1 MSDLLLTINWKLLRQ
16 QKLWLMRQPG
26 GDAEGLL
33 GLIDALQDKAEELG
47 IKDVFEP
54 YTDD

>member
-1 MSDLLLTINWKLLRQ
+1 MTDFLKTINWKLLRE

-33 GLIDALQDKAEELG
+33 GLIDALQGKAEELG
-47 IKDVFEP
+47 IKGVFAPSTE
-54 YTDD
+54 D